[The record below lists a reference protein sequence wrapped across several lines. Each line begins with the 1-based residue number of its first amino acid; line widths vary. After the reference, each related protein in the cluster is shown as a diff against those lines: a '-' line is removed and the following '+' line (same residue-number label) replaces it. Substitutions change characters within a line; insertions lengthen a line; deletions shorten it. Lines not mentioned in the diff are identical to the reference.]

1 MPVNL
6 WGHYNFKIDIVIH
19 MVILIK
25 AAQLILS
32 LSILVIIHEFGHFI
46 FSKAFKCRVEK
57 FYLFFNPWFSLFK
70 FQRGE
75 TEYGVGWLPLGGY
88 VKISGMID
96 ESMDKEAMK
105 LPPQPWEFR
114 SKPSWQRLIIMI
126 GGVLFNLILAIIIY
140 SAVLFVWGDQYL
152 PTKNVKYGIA
162 VSETG
167 KEMGLRNGD
176 KIISVDGMEIE
187 DFNKIV
193 PVIVLNGAKT
203 IEVLRNDETLSVPV
217 KSEIIPKLLK
227 DKFVISL
234 RIPFV
239 CKVIGFGKDSPA
251 RDAGFEIGDEILSV
265 NGSGFKFYDEFS
277 DTLTMSKGKTITIL
291 LKRGGA
297 EKSTAVKI
305 GSAGVLGI
313 QREYKID
320 GLFEFKTITYGFFE
334 SIPAGISKGYNAV
347 GNYLKQFKLLFAP
360 ETKAYESLG
369 GFIAIGNIFPSVW
382 DWESFWNLTAFLS
395 IILAVMNIL
404 PIPAL
409 DGGHVLFL
417 LFEMIT
423 GRKPSDKFLEYAQV
437 VGMVILFSL
446 LLYANG
452 NDFWKWY
459 QGKF

>member
-1 MPVNL
+1 
-6 WGHYNFKIDIVIH
+6 

-46 FSKAFKCRVEK
+46 FSKAFNCRVEK
-57 FYLFFNPWFSLFK
+57 FYLFFDPWFSLFK
-70 FQRGE
+70 FKRGE
-75 TEYGVGWLPLGGY
+75 TEYGIGWLPLGGY

-105 LPPQPWEFR
+105 LPAEPWEFR
-114 SKPSWQRLIIMI
+114 SKSTWQRLIIMI
-126 GGVLFNLILAIIIY
+126 GGVLFNLILAVILY
-140 SAVLFVWGDQYL
+140 SAVLYTWGDQYL

-167 KEMGLRNGD
+167 KEMGFVNGD
-176 KIISVDGMEIE
+176 KIISVDGKAIE

-193 PVIVLNGAKT
+193 SSIVLNGAKT
-203 IEVLRNDETLSVPV
+203 IEVERNENSVILPV
-217 KSEIIPKLLK
+217 KAEIIPKILK
-227 DKFVISL
+227 DKYLIGL
-234 RIPFV
+234 RVPFA
-239 CKVIGFGKDSPA
+239 CKIIGFAKESPA
-251 RDAGFEIGDEILSV
+251 RDAGLQLGDEVLTI
-265 NGSGFKFYDEFS
+265 NGSGFTFYDQFS
-277 DTLTMSKGKTITIL
+277 DSLAQSREKTIQ
-291 LKRGGA
+291 LKIHRQGV
-297 EKSTAVKI
+297 EKTVAVKI
-305 GSAGVLGI
+305 GKIGMLGI
-313 QREYKID
+313 QRENNLAGI
-320 GLFEFKTITYGFFE
+320 FEFKTINYGFFE
-334 SIPAGISKGYNAV
+334 SMPAGVIKGYHAV

-423 GRKPSDKFLEYAQV
+423 GRKPSDKFLEYAQI

-452 NDFWKWY
+452 NDFIKWY

>member
-1 MPVNL
+1 
-6 WGHYNFKIDIVIH
+6 

-57 FYLFFNPWFSLFK
+57 FYLFFDPWFSLFK
-70 FQRGE
+70 FKKGE

-96 ESMDKEAMK
+96 ESMDKEQMK
-105 LPPQPWEFR
+105 LPPEPWEFR

-126 GGVLFNLILAIIIY
+126 GGVLFNLILAVVLY
-140 SAVLFVWGDQYL
+140 SAVLFTWGNQYL

-162 VSETG
+162 VNETG
-167 KEMGLRNGD
+167 KELGLRNGD
-176 KIISVDGMEIE
+176 KIISVDRKEVE
-187 DFNKIV
+187 DFNKII
-193 PVIVLNGAKT
+193 PSIVLNGAKT
-203 IEVLRNDETLSVPV
+203 IEVERNQETITVLV
-217 KSEIIPKLLK
+217 KNELIPKLLK
-227 DKFVISL
+227 DKYILGL
-234 RIPFV
+234 RVPYA
-239 CKVIGFGKDSPA
+239 CKIIAFAKDSPG
-251 RDAGFEIGDEILSV
+251 RDAGLQIGDEILKINSYD
-265 NGSGFKFYDEFS
+265 FKFYDQFTDS
-277 DTLTMSKGKTITIL
+277 LARSKGKTISLLVKHGAVERTVSVTI
-291 LKRGGA
+291 G
-297 EKSTAVKI
+297 KS
-305 GSAGVLGI
+305 GMLGI
-313 QREYKID
+313 QHEQNIA
-320 GLFEFKTITYGFFE
+320 GIFEFKTITYGFAE
-334 SIPAGISKGYNAV
+334 SIPAGIIKGYNAI

-423 GRKPSDKFLEYAQV
+423 GRKPSDKFLEYAQI

-446 LLYANG
+446 LIYANG

>member
-1 MPVNL
+1 
-6 WGHYNFKIDIVIH
+6 

-46 FSKAFKCRVEK
+46 FSKAFNCRVEK
-57 FYLFFNPWFSLFK
+57 FYLFFDPWFSLFK
-70 FQRGE
+70 FRRGE
-75 TEYGVGWLPLGGY
+75 TEYGIGWLPLGGY

-105 LPPQPWEFR
+105 LPAEPWEFR
-114 SKPSWQRLIIMI
+114 SKSTWQRLIIMI
-126 GGVLFNLILAIIIY
+126 GGVLFNLILAVILY
-140 SAVLFVWGDQYL
+140 SAVLYTWGDQYL

-167 KEMGLRNGD
+167 KEMGFVNGD
-176 KIISVDGMEIE
+176 KIISVDGKAIE

-193 PVIVLNGAKT
+193 SSIVLNGAKT
-203 IEVLRNDETLSVPV
+203 IEVERNENSVILPV
-217 KSEIIPKLLK
+217 KAEIIPKILK
-227 DKFVISL
+227 DKYLIGL
-234 RIPFV
+234 RVPFA
-239 CKVIGFGKDSPA
+239 CKIIGFAKESPA
-251 RDAGFEIGDEILSV
+251 RDAGLQLGDEVLTI
-265 NGSGFKFYDEFS
+265 NGSGFTFYDQFS
-277 DTLTMSKGKTITIL
+277 DSLAQSREKTIQ
-291 LKRGGA
+291 LKIHRQGV
-297 EKSTAVKI
+297 EKTVAVKI
-305 GSAGVLGI
+305 GKIGMLGI
-313 QREYKID
+313 QRENNLAGI
-320 GLFEFKTITYGFFE
+320 FEFKTINYGFFE
-334 SIPAGISKGYNAV
+334 SMPAGVIKGYHAV

-423 GRKPSDKFLEYAQV
+423 GRKPSDKFLEYAQI

-452 NDFWKWY
+452 NDYIKWY